1 MSWTRTLILWLVVA
15 VLFVAVT
22 WLPGGLGGDTALRW
36 APLVVLAVFVLV
48 FAVLFVKAKRGMGK
62 NNEASMLLAEG
73 RVLEALAHFEAA
85 GKSLRN
91 PVPMVNIA
99 RCQLLLWRVHDAA
112 ATLSAFEARMKR
124 PINGFPQGERVGA
137 QLSVLV
143 YALLGKDADARRA
156 MELAA
161 ETTTGRLASVVLA
174 ARAGDFAAAEKLL
187 EQHVVV
193 LDQLGGSLRAFAEVL
208 AAYVASKT
216 GGRAREVPILRMFR
230 ESSPDQ
236 LKAVWP
242 ELHAFLVRAQQ
253 GPELPR

>member
-15 VLFVAVT
+15 GLFVALLWV
-22 WLPGGLGGDTALRW
+22 PGGLSGDSALRW
-36 APLVVLAVFVLV
+36 APLLFVVVFVFVLAFFV
-48 FAVLFVKAKRGMGK
+48 VKARRGLAE
-62 NNEASMLLAEG
+62 NNRASVLLAEG
-73 RVLEALAHFEAA
+73 RVLESLALFEAA

-91 PVPMVNIA
+91 PLPLVNVA

-112 ATLSAFEARMKR
+112 ATLDAFDARMKR
-124 PINGFPQGERVGA
+124 PLNGFPQGERVGA
-137 QLSVLV
+137 QLGVLV
-143 YALLGKDADARRA
+143 HALLGNTAGTERTLA
-156 MELAA
+156 LAA
-161 ETTTGRLASVVLA
+161 ETTTGRLASAVIA

-187 EQHVVV
+187 EQHAVV